1 MTALKATFSEVCSS
15 LNAEL
20 IEFSGETDYVHLL
33 VSAPPCLSISRLVAH
48 AEKRIF
54 STYSQTILESNQEKT
69 MGKSLL
75 DTKLFVSIPLET
87 GLLQTLLR
95 DTSKISVVR
104 ADAWCCYPSPRLRMG
119 NSAAFR

>member
-33 VSAPPCLSISRLVAH
+33 VSAPPYLSISRLVAH

-54 STYSQTILESNQEKT
+54 STHSQIILESNQEKT

-75 DTKLFVSIPLET
+75 DTKLFVSLPLET
-87 GLLQTLLR
+87 G
-95 DTSKISVVR
+95 
-104 ADAWCCYPSPRLRMG
+104 
-119 NSAAFR
+119 